1 MTAVSAEARVRS
13 LAERLSVAGDEEIA
27 SLFSARGVSAHASWR
42 DWFDAAD
49 ALLSPDSVTAAVSA
63 LPRDVLCDLRE
74 GAGGERLGLTDA
86 DGRPYAPVLMAIP
99 DGLSRTPTTAPVAAS
114 QNAAAHAAERAFTG
128 MSAMAEVMLDGMRTP
143 MPRVGERLGAN
154 ERRRLTHEGIVHD
167 PDEADVLVQA
177 AETAGLVRA
186 DDRRWLVTSAGA
198 EWTRADTP
206 HRWERL
212 VLGLRS
218 AIPDGL
224 RPAAGASGWVD
235 PALWPDAY
243 PLAATWPEAADRWRR
258 MFELAGLIAAD
269 GEPTWA
275 RPLREGRDADPSALL
290 ALLPAEVDRVF
301 LQNDL
306 TAISP
311 GTLSPPL
318 DVRLRAMAV
327 RESHAQ
333 ASTYRFTEGSV
344 SSALG
349 AGETS
354 ESISAFLRGLSI
366 TGVPQPL
373 AYLIDRTAERHGL
386 VRVSL
391 EPETGRT
398 IVSSPDHHLVATI
411 AVDQSLRALG
421 LTADG
426 ALLRTRADRRAV
438 FWALSDARYP
448 VVAIDEA
455 GETIVLDRSKVA
467 PDAAPAEQRHR
478 PLIERLRESE
488 ADDTDTAWLERE
500 LNAAVKGKS
509 TLVVSVAMPDGSTR
523 ELTLEATGMGGGRL
537 RGLDRGADV
546 ERTLP
551 VSSITAVRPA

>member
-1 MTAVSAEARVRS
+1 
-13 LAERLSVAGDEEIA
+13 
-27 SLFSARGVSAHASWR
+27 
-42 DWFDAAD
+42 
-49 ALLSPDSVTAAVSA
+49 
-63 LPRDVLCDLRE
+63 
-74 GAGGERLGLTDA
+74 
-86 DGRPYAPVLMAIP
+86 
-99 DGLSRTPTTAPVAAS
+99 
-114 QNAAAHAAERAFTG
+114 
-128 MSAMAEVMLDGMRTP
+128 
-143 MPRVGERLGAN
+143 
-154 ERRRLTHEGIVHD
+154 
-167 PDEADVLVQA
+167 
-177 AETAGLVRA
+177 
-186 DDRRWLVTSAGA
+186 
-198 EWTRADTP
+198 
-206 HRWERL
+206 
-212 VLGLRS
+212 
-218 AIPDGL
+218 
-224 RPAAGASGWVD
+224 
-235 PALWPDAY
+235 
-243 PLAATWPEAADRWRR
+243 

-269 GEPTWA
+269 GEPAWA

-344 SSALG
+344 SSALA
-349 AGETS
+349 AGETA
-354 ESISAFLRGLSI
+354 ESIREFLGGLSI

-373 AYLIDRTAERHGL
+373 AYLIDRTAGRHGL

-411 AVDQSLRALG
+411 AVDQSLRAVG
-421 LTADG
+421 LVADG
-426 ALLRTRADRRAV
+426 ALLRTRADWRAV

-455 GETIVLDRSKVA
+455 GETIVLDRNRVA

-478 PLIERLRESE
+478 SLIERLRESE
-488 ADDTDTAWLERE
+488 AGDTDTAWLERE

-509 TLVVSVAMPDGSTR
+509 TLIVSVAMPDGSTR

-551 VSSITAVRPA
+551 IRSITGVRPA